1 MPSPAPAL
9 PIGGFYPDAG
19 GDPQAPA
26 DVAVVINTVIR
37 PVLERAVDSVYAQTF
52 AGRIQLSIGVDV
64 ARGDPAL
71 IDAVLARRPD
81 HVSALVLHPPY
92 STSKRH
98 GGVHTPY
105 DGGALRA
112 LLSLGCNA
120 RYVSYLDDDN
130 EFLPDHLRLLH
141 EAVQGHAWA
150 FSQRMLVDEDS
161 DQDLGLDIWDN
172 AGPDA
177 GRFAKWGGFA
187 DTNCLMVDKRRLAH
201 VFANWAQTADME
213 PGFMADRRFFHGIRR
228 KEHARVDV
236 ATLRYRIRK
245 TNVLHRYLAA
255 GANDP
260 ETMARLAEWE
270 KTRPVRQ
277 KDQFFDGA
285 GGQG

>member
-1 MPSPAPAL
+1 MPSPRPVL
-9 PIGGFYPDAG
+9 PIGGFYPDAA

-26 DVAVVINTVIR
+26 DIGVVINTVVR
-37 PVLERAVDSVYAQTF
+37 PVLERAVDSVYRQTF
-52 AGRIQLSIGVDV
+52 EGRVQLSIGVDV
-64 ARGDPAL
+64 ARGDPGM
-71 IDAVLARRPD
+71 IEAVLARRPD

-92 STSKRH
+92 STSMRH

-141 EAVQGHAWA
+141 AAVQGKAWA
-150 FSQRMLVDEDS
+150 FSQRILVDEDS
-161 DQDLGLDIWDN
+161 DEDLGLDIWDN
-172 AGPDA
+172 MGPNE
-177 GRFAKWGGFA
+177 GRFAEWGGFS
-187 DTNCLMVDKRRLAH
+187 DTNCLLVDKRRLAH
-201 VFANWAQTADME
+201 LFANWAQTADLE
-213 PGFMADRRFFHGIRR
+213 PGFLADKRFFLGLARH
-228 KEHARVDV
+228 EHARVETP
-236 ATLRYRIRK
+236 TLRYRIRK
-245 TNVLHRYLAA
+245 TNVLHHYLRA

-260 ETMARLAEWE
+260 ATMARLAEVL
-270 KTRPVRQ
+270 KQRPARQ